1 MRKEATINENWF
13 FTKQKQK
20 GALESTS
27 GWEKINLPH
36 TWNAHDGQDGGADYY
51 RGECLY
57 QKEIDFSHVCPEKLY
72 YIEFSA
78 VASKCEVYVNGKE
91 VCRHKGG
98 YSKFRANIT
107 EQIKTGKNMI
117 SVIVDN
123 SPQSDIYPQ
132 MADFTFYGGIHRGVK
147 IIEVNKTHFDLD
159 FYGGCGV
166 QAYSVISDGGSAELH
181 VKSYIKGYE
190 QGDSVRYSLLDA
202 QCREVCE
209 VYTPAQDCETVIDI
223 ENVHLWQGV
232 RDPYLYKIKAQIVRH
247 NEVLDN
253 VSIPHGFRSFYV
265 DAEKGFFLNGE
276 SMPLRGVSRH
286 GDKLGVGLALTP
298 DDHIRDA
305 ELIRE
310 VGANAVRLAHYQH
323 DEYFYELCDEYG
335 FVVWAEIP
343 FISKMNEDKS
353 AHENC
358 LSQMKELI
366 YQNYNHPCICFW
378 GISNEI
384 TIGGY
389 PQGLVENLRE
399 LNCLVHELDKT
410 RLSTMA
416 QVSMLPIED
425 EQNNITDIIAYNHY
439 FGWYAGKL
447 SDNEEW
453 LDTFHKKYPKT
464 ALGLSEYGCEGI
476 VTYHTKNPR
485 GGDYTEEYQAL
496 YHEHMLPVLKERD
509 WIWGSFVWNMF
520 DFGCDARDE
529 GGVSGRNNKGLVS
542 FDRAIKKDSFYICR
556 AFWSDEPF
564 LHICSKR
571 YALRSGDST
580 AVKVYSNCDKVTL
593 FVNGD
598 EVESMSGKY
607 VFEFYDVP
615 LRCGNNTVTVR
626 CGDLTD
632 TTVIRRVDREPDS
645 YILTEEETGV
655 ANWFDI
661 VSDDPPE
668 LEFKKGYYSVKMT
681 VREILDSPEAGDIF
695 VSMLASVSG
704 MKVKKTMLMMMMA
717 DQTLEGLILGSI
729 GAAKSSEEI
738 QKTMRQ
744 LNAALQKISV
754 VEVKADK

>member
-13 FTKQKQK
+13 FTKQKQMSVPRS
-20 GALESTS
+20 AP

-51 RGECLY
+51 RGECWYL
-57 QKEIDFSHVCPEKLY
+57 KEIEFSHVCPEKLY
-72 YIEFSA
+72 YIEFAA
-78 VASKCEVYVNGKE
+78 VASKCTVYVNGVK
-91 VCRHKGG
+91 VCEHKGG

-107 EQIKTGKNMI
+107 QQIKSGKNII
-117 SVIVDN
+117 SVCADN

-147 IIEVNKTHFDLD
+147 ILEVARAHFDLD

-166 QAYSVISDGGSAELH
+166 QVYSVIDDGNNAELH
-181 VKSYIKGYE
+181 IKSFIKGYE
-190 QGDSVRYSLLDA
+190 QGDCVRYSLIDA
-202 QCREVCE
+202 GDKQVCE
-209 VYTPAQDCETVIDI
+209 VYTPAEDGETVINL
-223 ENVHLWQGV
+223 ENIHLWQGV
-232 RDPYLYKIKAQIVRH
+232 RDPYLYKITAQILRH
-247 NEVLDN
+247 NDVLDN
-253 VSIPHGFRSFYV
+253 VSISYGFRSFYV

-286 GDKLGVGLALTP
+286 GDRSGVGIALTY
-298 DDHIRDA
+298 DDHKRDA
-305 ELIRE
+305 ELIYE

-323 DEYFYELCDEYG
+323 DEYFYELCDRYG

-343 FISKMNEDKS
+343 FISKMNEDVA

-416 QVSMLPIED
+416 QVSILPMED
-425 EQNNITDIIAYNHY
+425 EQNSITDILAYNHY
-439 FGWYAGKL
+439 FGWYKGQL

-453 LDTFHKKYPKT
+453 LDTFHKKYPKS

-476 VTYHTKNPR
+476 VSYHTKTPHS
-485 GGDYTEEYQAL
+485 GDYTEEYQAL
-496 YHEHMLPVLKERD
+496 YHEHMLSVLQKRD

-556 AFWSDEPF
+556 AFWSNQPF
-564 LHICSKR
+564 VHICSKR
-571 YALRSGDST
+571 YALRSGEST
-580 AVKVYSNCDKVTL
+580 SVKVYSNCDSVTL
-593 FVNGD
+593 FVNGI
-598 EVESMSGKY
+598 EVESISGKH
-607 VFEFYDVP
+607 VFEFEDVA
-615 LRCGNNTVTVR
+615 LRYGNNTVVVKSGS
-626 CGDLTD
+626 CKDI
-632 TTVIRRVDREPDS
+632 TVIKRVDKEPES
-645 YILTEEETGV
+645 YTLTEEETAV
-655 ANWFDI
+655 ANWFEI
-661 VSDDPPE
+661 ASDNPPE
-668 LEFKKGYYSVKMT
+668 LEFRDGYYSVKMT
-681 VREILDSPEAGDIF
+681 IREILESPEAGDMF
-695 VSMLASVSG
+695 VSMMASVSG
-704 MKVKKTMLMMMMA
+704 MKIKKTMFMMMA
-717 DQTLEGLILGSI
+717 DQTPEELILGSV
-729 GAAKSSEEI
+729 GTSVSSDKV
-738 QKTMRQ
+738 QKILKQ
-744 LNAALQKISV
+744 LNAELQKISIIKIKV
-754 VEVKADK
+754 DK